1 MPEGDTIFRSAR
13 TLHKALAG
21 SVVTRFETML
31 PRLAGVDEDAPLA
44 GRTVDSVTARG
55 KWLLMQFSGDLTLL
69 THMLMSGSW
78 HIYRPGEKWFL
89 PRSSM
94 RIVLETERIVAVC
107 FSVQVAEFHTARTL
121 ARRPGLAQ
129 LGPDLL
135 KPDFDAGTA
144 IANLRAH
151 PELEIGT
158 ALLQQSLL
166 AGVGNVFKSEVCFG
180 VRIHP
185 FRKVASISDKELA
198 MIVATAERYLR
209 ANIVQSAPDRI
220 VTYTGHRRTTGR
232 GRPQES
238 LWVYGRAGEP
248 CRVCG
253 SAVEVAKQQQDAR
266 VTFWCPACQPFTAAE
281 TYVDS
286 LS

>member
-1 MPEGDTIFRSAR
+1 
-13 TLHKALAG
+13 
-21 SVVTRFETML
+21 ML
-31 PRLAGVDEDAPLA
+31 PKLARVDEDSPLA
-44 GRTVDSVTARG
+44 GRTVKSVTARG

-78 HIYRPGEKWFL
+78 HIYRPTEKWFL

-107 FSVQVAEFHTARTL
+107 FSVQVAEFHTSRTL
-121 ARRPGLAQ
+121 ARRHGLAQ
-129 LGPDLL
+129 LGPDVLT
-135 KPDFDAGTA
+135 PEFDACVA
-144 IANLRAH
+144 IANLRAY
-151 PELEIGT
+151 PELEIGA
-158 ALLQQSLL
+158 ALLRQSLL

-185 FRKVASISDKELA
+185 FRKVGSLSDQELEA
-198 MIVATAERYLR
+198 IVATAERYLR
-209 ANIVQSAPDRI
+209 ANVVESAPDRI
-220 VTYTGHRRTTGR
+220 VTYAGHRRTTGR

-238 LWVYGRAGEP
+238 LWVYGRGGKP

-253 SAVEVAKQQQDAR
+253 VAIESAKQPQDAR
-266 VTFWCPACQPFTAAE
+266 VTFWCPVCQPLMIDDTN
-281 TYVDS
+281 VDS

>member
-1 MPEGDTIFRSAR
+1 
-13 TLHKALAG
+13 
-21 SVVTRFETML
+21 ML
-31 PRLAGVDEDAPLA
+31 PKLARVDEDSPLA
-44 GRTVDSVTARG
+44 GRTVESVTARG

-107 FSVQVAEFHTARTL
+107 FSVQVAEFHTSRTL
-121 ARRPGLAQ
+121 ARRHGLAQ

-135 KPDFDAGTA
+135 GTKFDASVA
-144 IANLRAH
+144 MANLRTY

-158 ALLQQSLL
+158 ALLRQSLL

-180 VRIHP
+180 VRVHP
-185 FRKVASISDKELA
+185 FKKVGTLTEKELQA
-198 MIVATAERYLR
+198 IAETAERYLR
-209 ANIVQSAPDRI
+209 ANVIESAPDRI

-232 GRPQES
+232 GSPGES

-253 SAVEVAKQQQDAR
+253 VPIESAKQPQDAR
-266 VTFWCPACQPFTAAE
+266 VTFWCPACQPLLVTA
-281 TYVDS
+281 VDS
-286 LS
+286 DS